1 MFLKK
6 ALFTA
11 GLAAAA
17 TDSVTFGITL
27 DGHTPLCLK
36 YQPPN
41 EAFDFDDSFLVPLL
55 YEDRSSLSLFAN
67 IQMDETEENLSV
79 NQVLFYSPSGH
90 VFDLSLED
98 PKIPE
103 GGVQRKDGKFDYD
116 GLIADLNEKRNLY
129 IFKTETGM
137 MTRVQHFGE
146 DGYHVQISLDK
157 LDDKVRG
164 LFGNFHAG
172 TTYKVQSK
180 GKHGKV
186 HQNGE
191 SAVVTIRNED
201 SSEEFSAVYDD
212 NKACWMIED
221 SHSDI
226 LMPASEANLML

>member
-41 EAFDFDDSFLVPLL
+41 EAFDFDDSVLVPLL

-67 IQMDETEENLSV
+67 IQMDEDEENLSV

-98 PKIPE
+98 LKIPE
-103 GGVQRKDGKFDYD
+103 GGAKRKDGKLDFD
-116 GLIADLNEKRNLY
+116 GLIADINTTRNLY
-129 IFKTETGM
+129 IFKTETGLV
-137 MTRVQHFGE
+137 TRVQHFGE
-146 DGYHVQISLDK
+146 DGYHVQIALDK

-172 TTYKVQSK
+172 TTYKVK
-180 GKHGKV
+180 AEPKNGKKHK
-186 HQNGE
+186 NGE
-191 SAVVTIRNED
+191 FATVTINNED
-201 SSEEFSAVYDD
+201 SSEDFSAVYDD

-221 SHSDI
+221 THSDI
-226 LMPASEANLML
+226 LLPASEANLML

>member
-98 PKIPE
+98 PKIPAALRGSE
-103 GGVQRKDGKFDYD
+103 GGSTTATTRRLRRLRRRRG
-116 GLIADLNEKRNLY
+116 IAT
-129 IFKTETGM
+129 I
-137 MTRVQHFGE
+137 
-146 DGYHVQISLDK
+146 
-157 LDDKVRG
+157 DDDDV
-164 LFGNFHAG
+164 
-172 TTYKVQSK
+172 
-180 GKHGKV
+180 
-186 HQNGE
+186 
-191 SAVVTIRNED
+191 AVV
-201 SSEEFSAVYDD
+201 
-212 NKACWMIED
+212 
-221 SHSDI
+221 
-226 LMPASEANLML
+226 